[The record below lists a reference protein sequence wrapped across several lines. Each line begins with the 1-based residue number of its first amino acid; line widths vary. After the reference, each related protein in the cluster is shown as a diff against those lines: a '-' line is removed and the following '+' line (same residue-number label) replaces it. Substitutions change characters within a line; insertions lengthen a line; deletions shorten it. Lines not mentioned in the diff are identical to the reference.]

1 MTIRERGNI
10 WPVISVAAGA
20 FFLLAVLPLI
30 LHRQKS
36 GQMATVDAQVT
47 IGDGGSE
54 SLTNAT
60 NAIYRWPDSEVPRT
74 AERLRDLTA
83 VAIAAASNAAEGAIR
98 RQLPRNANDI
108 LNRIVERR
116 LIPAAWLTQQPGIL
130 QTPHSTIHIRYAPET
145 VTLEVIS
152 VPNERKDGP
161 AMLIRIPD
169 PENTGVGPRYFESMQ
184 LDGIV
189 YPSPFAPIAQIIASG
204 WQPHPFKQTQIPDEQ
219 RAQLEQWIKNVT
231 TKQN

>member
-10 WPVISVAAGA
+10 WPAISVAAGA
-20 FFLLAVLPLI
+20 FFVLAVMPLI
-30 LHRQKS
+30 LHRQQS

-47 IGDGGSE
+47 IGDGASQ

-60 NAIYRWPDSEVPRT
+60 TATYRWPDSEVPRT
-74 AERLRDLTA
+74 AERLRDVTA
-83 VAIAAASNAAEGAIR
+83 VSIAAASNIAEGAIH
-98 RQLPRNANDI
+98 RQLPRDANDI
-108 LNRIVERR
+108 LNRIAQRQ

-130 QTPHSTIHIRYAPET
+130 KTLQSTIHIRYAPQT

-189 YPSPFAPIAQIIASG
+189 YPSPFVPIAQIIASG
-204 WQPHPFKQTQIPDEQ
+204 WQPRLFKQSQIPDEQ
-219 RAQLEQWIKNVT
+219 RAQLEQWVKNT
-231 TKQN
+231 MAK